1 MITDA
6 FLTPFERQSI
16 PSLLHSP
23 SSLQRGAVYDEHGD
37 LVPESQR
44 WGGYKG
50 DFLIAA
56 DDPRAART
64 PVTEHFSGNWL
75 YIGNWMGQFGH
86 WITETLPNL
95 WSIDDVESL
104 DGLVAHPFIFNN
116 DESPWQRTLLDAAG
130 ADGLSVRVLRGSP
143 VTVGRLHV
151 PTRPVVL
158 NAFALPEAVAVWE
171 RVGASFGQAPHPR
184 VYLSVSAYR
193 DGPGAKPVSASRTF
207 SNQRE
212 VDELFRS
219 RGFHVVAPETLSIE
233 EQIHLV
239 RGADVLAGWSGSAL
253 HLGAFAPAS
262 TRILEL
268 GDMRSGGSPVPQ
280 QQVISAARGQ
290 EHAFVQASRL
300 PDDTNAYNVPRLAA
314 LLDDLV

>member
-1 MITDA
+1 M
-6 FLTPFERQSI
+6 
-16 PSLLHSP
+16 
-23 SSLQRGAVYDEHGD
+23 
-37 LVPESQR
+37 
-44 WGGYKG
+44 
-50 DFLIAA
+50 
-56 DDPRAART
+56 
-64 PVTEHFSGNWL
+64 
-75 YIGNWMGQFGH
+75 
-86 WITETLPNL
+86 
-95 WSIDDVESL
+95 
-104 DGLVAHPFIFNN
+104 
-116 DESPWQRTLLDAAG
+116 
-130 ADGLSVRVLRGSP
+130 
-143 VTVGRLHV
+143 
-151 PTRPVVL
+151 L

-280 QQVISAARGQ
+280 QQVISRRPAVRSTRSCRLVGCLMTPTLTTFPDSLRCLTILFRCWHTRPAMRRQ
-290 EHAFVQASRL
+290 SHRVKLSSR
-300 PDDTNAYNVPRLAA
+300 PHKGAP
-314 LLDDLV
+314 